1 MVVKKWGFV
10 GSGICRLIVKTHLI
24 LDKGYSPA
32 VRDGQDSGLGFLM
45 IININKTMLHCFL
58 NVAIF

>member
-1 MVVKKWGFV
+1 MVVKKWGFA

-45 IININKTMLHCFL
+45 IININKTISIVF
-58 NVAIF
+58 